1 MLKETIAR
9 LPLFLTQYKEAPIFL
24 DYIKENTKAVLPIV
38 FLVFILNFFVGLA
51 SDLLIKFVL
60 GAFGV
65 IVGLSVFLSGIDLS
79 ISKIGS
85 MMGDFL
91 GRFDKIIKVILFGIF
106 IGFVISMAEP
116 DLLILANQI
125 THAIG
130 LSPWLIVAVISLGV
144 GLMIATGLFR
154 IFNEIFISKLMWIL
168 YIIIFALMF
177 ISNDTGHAIAFD
189 ASGATTGAMTT
200 PFIIALGLGVANLK
214 GDYSEDNSFGLVGI
228 ASAGPIIAV
237 LLMSLSVGENTFEIE
252 SAAHTS
258 AILSGIKNASF
269 AIIPIALVFLLM
281 NAKYFKTPKDELTEI
296 LLGLLYTY
304 LGLIIF
310 LSSVEAGFM
319 ELARVLGEGLRESKL
334 LPLIGFV
341 MGLLVVLAEPAVAV
355 LAEQVEDVTGG
366 SIKRKSILRALS
378 IGVASAVMLAIIRI
392 NSENFA
398 LWMVIVPGFLL
409 SLLLSLKIPQIFVGI
424 AFDSGG
430 VASGPMTATFILAF
444 CQGVAGNVADGFGVI
459 SFVAMMPV
467 LTIMILGYLY
477 KKGSR

>member
-1 MLKETIAR
+1 M
-9 LPLFLTQYKEAPIFL
+9 
-24 DYIKENTKAVLPIV
+24 
-38 FLVFILNFFVGLA
+38 
-51 SDLLIKFVL
+51 LIKFAL
-60 GAFGV
+60 GSLGV
-65 IVGLSVFLSGIDLS
+65 IVGLSIFLSGVDLS

-91 GRFDKIIKVILFGIF
+91 ARFDKIIKVVLFGIF
-106 IGFVISMAEP
+106 VGFVISMAEP

-125 THAIG
+125 TQAIG
-130 LSPWLIVAVISLGV
+130 LSPWLIVAIISIGV
-144 GLMIATGLFR
+144 GIMIATGLFR
-154 IFNEIFISKLMWIL
+154 IFKEISISKLMWIVYL
-168 YIIIFALMF
+168 LIFVLMF
-177 ISNDTGHAIAFD
+177 LANDTGHAIAFD
-189 ASGATTGAMTT
+189 ASGATIGAMTT

-228 ASAGPIIAV
+228 ASTGPIIAG
-237 LLMSLSVGENTFEIE
+237 LLMSLSVGENNFEIQAADHG
-252 SAAHTS
+252 SA
-258 AILSGIKNASF
+258 LMSGLKNASF
-269 AIIPIALVFLLM
+269 AIVPIALVFIIM
-281 NAKYFKTPKDELTEI
+281 NAKYFKLAKYELTEI

-304 LGLIIF
+304 MGLIVF
-310 LSSVEAGFM
+310 LTSVEAGFM
-319 ELARVLGEGLRESKL
+319 ELARVLGEGLRESKF

-341 MGLLVVLAEPAVAV
+341 MGLVVVLAEPAVAV
-355 LAEQVEDVTGG
+355 LSEQVEDVTGG

-398 LWMVIVPGFLL
+398 LWMVIVPGFLI

-444 CQGVAGNVADGFGVI
+444 CQGLAGNVADGFGVF

>member
-1 MLKETIAR
+1 M
-9 LPLFLTQYKEAPIFL
+9 
-24 DYIKENTKAVLPIV
+24 PIV
-38 FLVFILNFFVGLA
+38 VLDFILNFFVGLA
-51 SDLLIKFVL
+51 SNLLIKFVL
-60 GAFGV
+60 GSLGV
-65 IVGLSVFLSGIDLS
+65 IVGLSIFLSGVDLS

-91 GRFDKIIKVILFGIF
+91 ARFDKIIKVVLFGIF

-125 THAIG
+125 TQAIG
-130 LSPWLIVAVISLGV
+130 LSPWLIVAIISIGV
-144 GLMIATGLFR
+144 GIMIAMGLFR
-154 IFNEIFISKLMWIL
+154 IFKEISISRLMWIVYVL
-168 YIIIFALMF
+168 IFALMYLV
-177 ISNDTGHAIAFD
+177 NDTGHAIAFD

-228 ASAGPIIAV
+228 ASTGPIIAG
-237 LLMSLSVGENTFEIE
+237 LLMSLSVGENNFEIQAADHG
-252 SAAHTS
+252 SA
-258 AILSGIKNASF
+258 LMSGLKNASF
-269 AIIPIALVFLLM
+269 AIVPIALVFIIM
-281 NAKYFKTPKDELTEI
+281 NAKYFKLSKYELTEI

-304 LGLIIF
+304 MGLIIF
-310 LSSVEAGFM
+310 LTSVEAGFM
-319 ELARVLGEGLRESKL
+319 ELARVLGEGLRESKF

-341 MGLLVVLAEPAVAV
+341 MGLVVVLAEPSVAV
-355 LAEQVEDVTGG
+355 LSEQVEDVTGG

-398 LWMVIVPGFLL
+398 LWMVIVPGFLI

-444 CQGVAGNVADGFGVI
+444 CQGLAGNVADGFGVI

-477 KKGSR
+477 KRGSS

>member
-1 MLKETIAR
+1 M
-9 LPLFLTQYKEAPIFL
+9 
-24 DYIKENTKAVLPIV
+24 PIV
-38 FLVFILNFFVGLA
+38 VLVFVLNFFVGLA
-51 SDLLIKFVL
+51 SDLLIKFAL
-60 GAFGV
+60 GSLGV
-65 IVGLSVFLSGIDLS
+65 IVGLSIFLSGVDLS

-91 GRFDKIIKVILFGIF
+91 ARFDKIIKVVLFGIF

-125 THAIG
+125 TQAIG
-130 LSPWLIVAVISLGV
+130 LSPWLIVAIISIGV
-144 GLMIATGLFR
+144 GIMIATGLFR
-154 IFNEIFISKLMWIL
+154 IFKEISISKLMWIVYL
-168 YIIIFALMF
+168 LIFVLMF
-177 ISNDTGHAIAFD
+177 LANDTGHAIAFD

-228 ASAGPIIAV
+228 ASTGPIIAG
-237 LLMSLSVGENTFEIE
+237 LLMSLSVGENNFEIQAADHG
-252 SAAHTS
+252 SA
-258 AILSGIKNASF
+258 LMSGLKNASF
-269 AIIPIALVFLLM
+269 AIVPIALVFIIM
-281 NAKYFKTPKDELTEI
+281 NAKYFKLAKYELTEI
-296 LLGLLYTY
+296 LLGLVYTY
-304 LGLIIF
+304 MGLIIF
-310 LSSVEAGFM
+310 LTSVEAGFM
-319 ELARVLGEGLRESKL
+319 ELARVLGEGLRESKF

-341 MGLLVVLAEPAVAV
+341 MGLVVVLAEPAVAV
-355 LAEQVEDVTGG
+355 LSEQVEDVTGG
-366 SIKRKSILRALS
+366 SIKRKSILRSLS
-378 IGVASAVMLAIIRI
+378 IGVASAVMFAIIRI

-398 LWMVIVPGFLL
+398 LWMVIVPGFLI
-409 SLLLSLKIPQIFVGI
+409 SLLLSFKIPQIFVGI

-477 KKGSR
+477 KRGSS